1 MLTQGLGAITNIIL
15 DPILIFGLFGFP
27 KMGIAGAAL
36 ATVIG
41 QILAMILAIYLNFTK
56 YEIKIKIKGF
66 KPDLKTIKDLFSRYT
81 FYNNGFNKF
90 CYDFWNE

>member
-1 MLTQGLGAITNIIL
+1 MLTQGLGEITNIIL

-56 YEIKIKIKGF
+56 NYEIKIKIKGI
-66 KPDLKTIKDLFSRYT
+66 LL
-81 FYNNGFNKF
+81 
-90 CYDFWNE
+90 

>member
-56 YEIKIKIKGF
+56 TMK
-66 KPDLKTIKDLFSRYT
+66 
-81 FYNNGFNKF
+81 
-90 CYDFWNE
+90 

>member
-41 QILAMILAIYLNFTK
+41 QILAMILAIYLNFTLNCQ
-56 YEIKIKIKGF
+56 F
-66 KPDLKTIKDLFSRYT
+66 KSDKLLM
-81 FYNNGFNKF
+81 NH
-90 CYDFWNE
+90 